1 MNTHTKFQFMIL
13 DLGCMDGDR
22 TNFFKK
28 NFLVSQT
35 PADNLMNQQ
44 CTFTPL
50 YEVCLFSEGGNP
62 QAP

>member
-1 MNTHTKFQFMIL
+1 MGKHTNGQFTIL
-13 DLGCMDGDR
+13 DLGCVDGDGMK
-22 TNFFKK
+22 FLKIF
-28 NFLVSQT
+28 FLVSQT